1 MKDFLLDNNGDIVI
15 KKNDIGIVEAQN
27 EIAQQIKQVLSSNNG
42 EWIFNEKYGI
52 NFHNLLVKT
61 IDNEIIIDE
70 INKGLAQCS
79 GDIVLDT
86 IDIKVDRQ
94 ARKLSVSFY
103 AHIGDEQVVVEE
115 LEIL

>member
-1 MKDFLLDNNGDIVI
+1 MKDFLLDENGDIVI
-15 KKNDIGIVEAQN
+15 SKGDVGIVEAQK
-27 EIAQQIKQVLSSNNG
+27 EIAQQISQVLKSNNG
-42 EWIFNEKYGI
+42 EWIFNENYGI

-79 GDIVLDT
+79 GEVVLDT

-94 ARKLSVSFY
+94 ARKLLVSFY
-103 AHIGDEQVVVEE
+103 AHIGSEVITVTD